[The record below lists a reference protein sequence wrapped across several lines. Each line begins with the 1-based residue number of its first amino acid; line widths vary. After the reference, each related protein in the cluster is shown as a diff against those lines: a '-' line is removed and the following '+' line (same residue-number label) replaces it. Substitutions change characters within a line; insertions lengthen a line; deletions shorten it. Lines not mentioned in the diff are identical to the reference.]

1 MRRLTILTL
10 IALAVVISIH
20 TGCSDRGSNAV
31 SSDFP
36 HGAWLQ
42 KDHVFFDELLFQI
55 GNRFQQMFIRA
66 YTPPSSFPPP
76 EGNLEKVPLL
86 ILLPPQDGDQFYY
99 FQHGLA
105 RVADEMIADGEIQP
119 MEIAVINNAR
129 SFGGFFY
136 AGDGPASGNYDTLIG
151 GTLIDFLYQNI
162 PWALRG
168 RENLAIGGVGM
179 GAYGAFRAA
188 MLHPGTF
195 SAVSAVSGPLDFDG
209 SNGSGGFIPYFPT
222 ALAEQGLD
230 ASTFKQFDSSGA
242 WHLSRLFI
250 GGAIAFSPHDTAI
263 DDSIRILGSTILRF
277 VTNRYQITDTNTLIS
292 DVVTEDNFNFDFHL
306 PFDGTGQVYTP
317 IWNLWLKNNLENI
330 LADQG
335 PAALNGTDMYIVS
348 TPEANYGYYEQTQS
362 WIATLTN
369 SPYNYN
375 VETKEYTG
383 YSGNPATNDQ
393 YMYDLLRGILKF
405 HDRKFRGLD

>member
-1 MRRLTILTL
+1 MRRITILIL
-10 IALAVVISIH
+10 LALAVVITVH
-20 TGCSDRGSNAV
+20 TGCSDRGSNV
-31 SSDFP
+31 ITGDTDQ
-36 HGAWLQ
+36 GAWLQ

-55 GNRFQQMFIRA
+55 GNQFQQLFVRA
-66 YTPPSSFPPP
+66 YTPLSSFPPP
-76 EGNLEKVPLL
+76 QGTLEKVPLL

-99 FQHGLA
+99 FQHGLL
-105 RVADEMIADGEIQP
+105 RIADEMIASGEIEP
-119 MEIAVINNAR
+119 MAIACINNAR

-151 GTLIDFLYQNI
+151 GTMIDFLYDNI

-168 RENLAIGGVGM
+168 QENLAIGGIGM

-195 SAVSAVSGPLDFDG
+195 SAISAISGPLDFDG
-209 SNGSGGFIPYFPT
+209 PNGVSGFMDYFDD

-230 ASTFKQFDSSGA
+230 ASTFKQFDSAGA

-250 GGAIAFSPHDTAI
+250 SGAIAFSPHDTAI
-263 DDSIRILGSTILRF
+263 EDSIRILGNTILRIIK
-277 VTNRYQITDTNTLIS
+277 TRYQIADTMTLIT

-306 PFDGTGQVYTP
+306 PFDGSGQAYTP
-317 IWNLWLKNNLENI
+317 IWNMWLDNNLESI

-335 PAALNGTDMYIVS
+335 TGALAGVDIFIGS

-362 WIATLTN
+362 WIATLTSGVN
-369 SPYNYN
+369 NFN
-375 VETKEYTG
+375 VETMEYKG
-383 YSGNPATNDQ
+383 YDGNPATDDQ
-393 YMYDLLRGILKF
+393 YVYDLLRDILKF